1 MARISTYGIDAKPE
15 LNDKVIGTDTA
26 PGADLRT
33 KNYSLGE
40 IIDLFNQSNELAVAD
55 QSLFFY
61 QSNILQGRDAGT
73 ISFVAGGGVGTPFS
87 SITQVLISKTAS
99 GNKSVA
105 QYLPLFV
112 GKDIILAEAGN
123 LNSFGTYKVA
133 SITTDVA
140 EPNFFLVSLENYASN
155 GAISLDGYYIFS
167 EFVNP
172 DSDAKDKN
180 YVHPQDQASA
190 TWTVQHNLNKFPSV
204 TSVNINNIEM
214 YGEVVFNDLNNL
226 TINFSAAFSGQAFI
240 N

>member
-40 IIDLFNQSNELAVAD
+40 VIDLFNQSNEIGVAD
-55 QSLFFY
+55 QSIFLY
-61 QSNILQGRDAGT
+61 QSDISQGRDAGT

-87 SITQVLISKTAS
+87 DITQVLISKTAP

-105 QYLPLFV
+105 QYLPLFI

-123 LNSFGTYKVA
+123 INEFGTYKVA

-140 EPNFFLVSLENYASN
+140 EPNFFLVTLENYASN
-155 GAISLDGYYIFS
+155 GAIAINGYYIFG

-172 DSDAKDKN
+172 ASDAADKN
-180 YVHPQDQASA
+180 YVHSQAAASA
-190 TWTVQHNLNKFPSV
+190 TWNVQHNLDKFPSV

>member
-15 LNDKVIGTDTA
+15 LSDKVIGTDTA

-33 KNYSLGE
+33 KNYSLSE

-61 QSNILQGRDAGT
+61 QSNISLGRDAGT

-87 SITQVLISKTAS
+87 SITQVLISKTAP

-123 LNSFGTYKVA
+123 INNFGTYKVA
-133 SITTDVA
+133 SIATDVA
-140 EPNFFLVSLENYASN
+140 EPNFFLVTLENYASN
-155 GAISLDGYYIFS
+155 GVISLDGYYIFS
-167 EFVNP
+167 EFV
-172 DSDAKDKN
+172 DANSAGDKN
-180 YVHPQDQASA
+180 FVFTQAVA
-190 TWTVQHNLNKFPSV
+190 ANPWTVQHNLNKFPSCTMVLNSGQQGFGDV
-204 TSVNINNIEM
+204 TFIDE
-214 YGEVVFNDLNNL
+214 NNL
-226 TINFSAAFSGQAFI
+226 TITFAGATSGKAYI

>member
-15 LNDKVIGTDTA
+15 LSDKVIGTDTA

-40 IIDLFNQSNELAVAD
+40 IIDLFNQSNSLGVAD
-55 QSLFFY
+55 QAIFLFQNDISL
-61 QSNILQGRDAGT
+61 GRESGT
-73 ISFVAGGGVGTPFS
+73 ISFVAGGGEGTPFS
-87 SITQVLISKTAS
+87 SITQILISKTAP

-112 GKDIILAEAGN
+112 GKDIILAEAGDIN
-123 LNSFGTYKVA
+123 KFGTYKVA

-140 EPNFFLVSLENYASN
+140 EPNFFLVTLENYTSN
-155 GAISLDGYYIFS
+155 GVIAVDGYYIFS
-167 EFVNP
+167 EFANP
-172 DSDAKDKN
+172 ASNVADKN
-180 YVHPQDQASA
+180 YVHTQPVASA

-204 TSVNINNIEM
+204 TSVNTNNIEM
-214 YGEVVFNDLNNL
+214 YGEVVFNDLNSL
-226 TINFSAAFSGQAFI
+226 TINFSAAFSGRAFI

>member
-1 MARISTYGIDAKPE
+1 MARISTYGVDAKPE

-40 IIDLFNQSNELAVAD
+40 IIDLFNQSNALGVAD
-55 QSLFFY
+55 QSIFLY
-61 QSNILQGRDAGT
+61 QSDISQGRDAGT

-87 SITQVLISKTAS
+87 TITQVLISKTAP

-105 QYLPLFV
+105 QYLPLFI
-112 GKDIILAEAGN
+112 GKDIILAESGN
-123 LNSFGTYKVA
+123 INNFGTYKVA
-133 SITTDVA
+133 SITTDIA
-140 EPNFFLVSLENYASN
+140 EPNFFLVTLENYTSN
-155 GAISLDGYYIFS
+155 GVISLDGYYIFS
-167 EFVNP
+167 EFV
-172 DSDAKDKN
+172 DANSAGDKN
-180 YVHPQDQASA
+180 FVFNQAVAST

-214 YGEVVFNDLNNL
+214 YGEVVFTDVNNL
-226 TINFSAAFSGQAFI
+226 TINFTSASSGKAYI

>member
-40 IIDLFNQSNELAVAD
+40 VIDLFNQSNALGVAD
-55 QSLFFY
+55 QAIFLY
-61 QSNILQGRDAGT
+61 QSDISQGRDAGT
-73 ISFVAGGGVGTPFS
+73 ISFVAGGGVGTQFS
-87 SITQVLISKTAS
+87 DITQILISKTAP

-105 QYLPLFV
+105 QYLPLFI

-123 LNSFGTYKVA
+123 INSFGTYKVT

-140 EPNFFLVSLENYASN
+140 EPSFFLVTLENYVSN
-155 GAISLDGYYIFS
+155 GAISLNGYYIFS
-167 EFVNP
+167 EFV
-172 DSDAKDKN
+172 DSNSAGDKN
-180 YVHPQDQASA
+180 YVHPQPVASA

-204 TSVNINNIEM
+204 TPVNINNIQI

>member
-15 LNDKVIGTDTA
+15 LSDKVIGTDTA

-40 IIDLFNQSNELAVAD
+40 IIDLFNQSNEIGVAD
-55 QSLFFY
+55 QAIFLY
-61 QSNILQGRDAGT
+61 QNDISQGRDAGT
-73 ISFVAGGGVGTPFS
+73 ISFVAGGGVGTQFS
-87 SITQVLISKTAS
+87 DITQVLISKTAP

-105 QYLPLFV
+105 QYLPLFI

-123 LNSFGTYKVA
+123 INSFGTYKVT

-140 EPNFFLVSLENYASN
+140 EPSFFLVTLENYVSN
-155 GAISLDGYYIFS
+155 GAISLNGYYIFS
-167 EFVNP
+167 EFV
-172 DSDAKDKN
+172 DSNSAGDKN
-180 YVHPQDQASA
+180 YVHPQAKASA